1 MAVPESIHDYLRT
14 FAGELGERILQTY
27 PALHSAHDAVS
38 PRLATLLRKP
48 FPAQAVAA
56 MGVAKKWDA
65 ERAAAVIAECGT
77 GKTLISLAALHV
89 HSDGRP
95 FTGIV
100 MAPGHITL
108 KWCKEA
114 IETIPRLRVF
124 LIDGLRD
131 RVRDSSAPSGINEVK
146 LRRGQIVRE
155 GLHTTLTDLR
165 LRKNHKTARAR
176 WQQEICSG
184 PALFVV
190 GRDKG
195 KLSHFWRHA
204 YQTKRSGRYLGSVV
218 NPDTGV
224 RVELGERWL
233 IASDF
238 RKARLSEVIGGVS
251 ERQESADLKPRRP
264 MYSPLWQADGKR
276 IRRMAPL
283 DFIGRFMPHWFDYA
297 ICDEAHQLANDTAQG
312 NGLGT
317 LAACADRT
325 VILTGTLLGGYASD
339 VYNLLYRLEAGK
351 MVAHGYEWGEPGLRS
366 FAETYGVLERVTT
379 IEPADNSCSRAR
391 VTKQIRR
398 RPGASPSLFSEFLMS
413 LAAFVSLED
422 ISSELPP
429 FSEEVIGILM
439 DAPLQVAYLAL
450 EEQIKNAIKQ
460 HQMNHS
466 VVSVGLNALL
476 LYPDHPWS
484 IGDLYGYD
492 YDPETQ
498 RRERFLIAQPE
509 DLDQEFVYAK
519 ERRLI
524 EIVKAELQTGRG
536 CCHVYAVYTRKRDVT
551 RRLERILTRA
561 GFRVAVLTSDVP
573 PEKREGWIAQ
583 KVREG
588 VQVTISH
595 PKIIETGIDLL
606 NHASLIFFE
615 TGYSLHTLRQASRRS
630 WRIGQRQPVRVFY
643 LHYEETMQSS
653 CLRLMGKKL
662 LVSLAM
668 EGKFSG
674 DGLQSLDEDDDMLT
688 AMARELVTANGVGE
702 SAAAV
707 WRQIQS
713 ETNILN
719 CADSPAPEP
728 TLAAE
733 DESITPSL
741 VRPAPT
747 VEAAGEALRFGT
759 RPPSMRPLPRRKE
772 APPADAQFPLF

>member
-1 MAVPESIHDYLRT
+1 MSVPNSIHDYLRM
-14 FAGELGERILQTY
+14 FAGELGERILQSF
-27 PALHSAHDAVS
+27 PALYSAHDPVS
-38 PRLATLLRKP
+38 PRLATLLRTP

-56 MGVAKKWDA
+56 MGIAKKW
-65 ERAAAVIAECGT
+65 ERERSAAVIAECGT

-89 HSDGRP
+89 HSNGRP
-95 FTGIV
+95 FTAIV
-100 MAPGHITL
+100 MAPGHLTL
-108 KWCKEA
+108 KWSKEA
-114 IETIPRLRVF
+114 LETIPRLRVF

-131 RVRDSSAPSGINEVK
+131 RVRDSSTPCGVNEVK

-165 LRKNHKTARAR
+165 LRKNYKSARAR

-190 GRDKG
+190 GRDRG

-204 YQTKRSGRYLGSVV
+204 YQMARSGRYLGSVV
-218 NPDTGV
+218 NPDTGT
-224 RVELGERWL
+224 RVETGDRWL
-233 IASDF
+233 ITADF
-238 RKARLSEVIGGVS
+238 RKARLSEVIGGAGKG
-251 ERQESADLKPRRP
+251 EECAELKPRRP
-264 MYSPLWQADGKR
+264 IYSPLWQADGKR
-276 IRRMAPL
+276 IRRVAPL
-283 DFIGRFMPHWFDYA
+283 DFIGRYMPLWFDYA

-339 VYNLLYRLEAGK
+339 VYNLLFRLEAGK
-351 MVAHGYEWGEPGLRS
+351 MAAHGYEWGETGLRS
-366 FAETYGVLERVTT
+366 FAETYGVLERVTS
-379 IEPADNSCSRAR
+379 IEPADNSCSKAR
-391 VTKQIRR
+391 VTKQIKR

-422 ISSELPP
+422 ISTGLP
-429 FSEEVIGILM
+429 SYTEQVIGVPM
-439 DAPLQVAYLAL
+439 DAPLQAAYQAL

-460 HQMNHS
+460 HHLNHS

-476 LYPDHPWS
+476 LYPDHAWN
-484 IGDLYGYD
+484 IGDLYGYE

-524 EIVKAELQTGRG
+524 EIVKAELQTGHR

-551 RRLERILTRA
+551 RRLASILTRE
-561 GFRVAVLTSDVP
+561 GIRVAVLTSDVP
-573 PEKREGWIAQ
+573 PEKRESWFAQ

-595 PKIIETGIDLL
+595 PKIIETGIDLM

-615 TGYSLHTLRQASRRS
+615 SGYSLHTLRQASRRS
-630 WRIGQRQPVRVFY
+630 WRIGQRKPVRVFY
-643 LHYEETMQSS
+643 LHYEGTVQSS
-653 CLRLMGKKL
+653 CLRLMAKKM

-674 DGLQSLDEDDDMLT
+674 EGLHSFEEDDDILT
-688 AMARELVTANGVGE
+688 AMARELVTKQGIGE
-702 SAAAV
+702 SADAV
-707 WRQIQS
+707 WRQLQTEQS
-713 ETNILN
+713 RFLPPALVVPDHPGNDTVLSRLPPPSALTIPSVASAVEFGMQ
-719 CADSPAPEP
+719 PAPSPNRSQEGP
-728 TLAAE
+728 DPVYEQL
-733 DESITPSL
+733 SL
-741 VRPAPT
+741 
-747 VEAAGEALRFGT
+747 F
-759 RPPSMRPLPRRKE
+759 
-772 APPADAQFPLF
+772 

>member
-1 MAVPESIHDYLRT
+1 MPVPNSIHDYLRM
-14 FAGELGERILQTY
+14 FAGELGERILQSF
-27 PALHSAHDAVS
+27 PALHNAHDPLS

-56 MGVAKKWDA
+56 MGLAKKW
-65 ERAAAVIAECGT
+65 ERERSAAVIAECGT
-77 GKTLISLAALHV
+77 GKTLISLAGLHI
-89 HSDGRP
+89 HSNGRP
-95 FTGIV
+95 FTAIV

-114 IETIPRLRVF
+114 LETIPRLRVF

-131 RVRDSSAPSGINEVK
+131 RVQNSSTPCGVNEVK

-165 LRKNHKTARAR
+165 LRKNQKSARGR
-176 WQQEICSG
+176 WQQEICSA

-204 YQTKRSGRYLGSVV
+204 YQVARSGRYLGSVV
-218 NPDTGV
+218 NPDTGR
-224 RVELGERWL
+224 RVEVGDRWL
-233 IASDF
+233 LTADF
-238 RKARLSEVIGGVS
+238 RKARLSEVIGGAG
-251 ERQESADLKPRRP
+251 EGEEAADLNPRQP
-264 MYSPLWQADGKR
+264 IYSPLWQADGKR
-276 IRRMAPL
+276 IRRVAPL
-283 DFIGRFMPHWFDYA
+283 DFIGRYMPHWFDYA
-297 ICDEAHQLANDTAQG
+297 ICDEAHQLANYTAQG

-339 VYNLLYRLEAGK
+339 VYNLLFRLEAGK
-351 MVAHGYEWGEPGLRS
+351 MVAHGYEWGETGLRS

-379 IEPADNSCSRAR
+379 IEPADNSCSKAR
-391 VTKQIRR
+391 VTKQIKR

-422 ISSELPP
+422 ISTELP
-429 FSEEVIGILM
+429 SYTEQVIGVPM
-439 DAPLQVAYLAL
+439 DPPLQAEYQAL
-450 EEQIKNAIKQ
+450 EGQIKNAIKE
-460 HQMNHS
+460 HYLNHS
-466 VVSVGLNALL
+466 VISVGLNALL
-476 LYPDHPWS
+476 LYPDHAWN
-484 IGDLYGYD
+484 IGDLYGYE

-524 EIVKAELQTGRG
+524 EIVKAELQVGRR

-551 RRLERILTRA
+551 RRLESILTRE
-561 GFRVAVLTSDVP
+561 GIRVAVLTSDVP
-573 PEKREGWIAQ
+573 PEKREAWFAQ
-583 KVREG
+583 RVRDG

-606 NHASLIFFE
+606 NHSSLIFFE
-615 TGYSLHTLRQASRRS
+615 SGYSLYTLRQASRRS

-643 LHYEETMQSS
+643 LHYEGTVQSS
-653 CLRLMGKKL
+653 CLRLMAKKM

-668 EGKFSG
+668 EGKFSR
-674 DGLQSLDEDDDMLT
+674 DGLQALDEDDDMLT
-688 AMARELVTANGVGE
+688 AMARELVTDNGVGE

-707 WRQIQS
+707 WRQIQA
-713 ETNILN
+713 E
-719 CADSPAPEP
+719 DSNVFIPAVITPEP
-728 TLAAE
+728 ASIVE
-733 DESITPSL
+733 DAPRATSL
-741 VRPAPT
+741 VAPTGT
-747 VEAAGEALRFGT
+747 VEAALTALKFGSRQPSV
-759 RPPSMRPLPRRKE
+759 RPPLRRRE
-772 APPADAQFPLF
+772 A